1 MTNVKSTRHALLMS
15 AVALLLCFAM
25 LLGTTF
31 AWFTDSAASASNV
44 ITSGSLDV
52 EVEYSHDGTNWSNLD
67 GANDLFKATNWEP
80 GHTQIVAIKVT
91 NKGNLA
97 LKYMANMNMTK
108 EFVGKTVGQADIKL
122 SDILTVESLVTRDLS
137 VVQTALSSDSAIPGA
152 DKASFKD
159 TDILANSKTLLRQGE
174 FDYILVKVDMPE
186 TIGNEANHNGV
197 DVPAIEFGLNFVATQ
212 FTYEEDSF
220 GPNYDVDSKYPA
232 VGAAS
237 VPANTIEATLITA
250 GDVSVYIPAMANEGE
265 YKLEVESK
273 SVETTADGTVATFDI
288 ELTCDG
294 QKVTG
299 TTYPV
304 FIQIGQ
310 MLDVKSLKHNGNAIT
325 DYTYN
330 AMTGVISFTTT
341 SFSPFEVV
349 YSEIKGAV
357 VENGKI
363 TGGTF
368 DINPATLDASLAE
381 ADSEYIAIDY
391 TLGGATKYVV
401 AKRSTTVVLS
411 PESAVSTVNG
421 NYTVKTSAS
430 GKLWSEISAL
440 QNKEHSTVYLLPG
453 TYNEA
458 TTIYV
463 YSSMD
468 IIGLGDKDSVKV
480 VKSSSSNSN
489 RHLFNANGTKEDYIQ
504 VTLSNLYLDA
514 TAKTA
519 GGKDNAAV
527 QSIRK
532 SKVKCYDLTIVKGTD
547 WDAVAFY
554 VNGNNAVD
562 GVKYPAYMYVENCAL
577 NTTRTFGVISTAG
590 TYKFYHTGLTYG
602 GTAYTNNSGSIK
614 NQAMAPDVWDW

>member
-1 MTNVKSTRHALLMS
+1 MVNTTKKALLMS
-15 AVALLLCFAM
+15 AVSLLLCFAM

-52 EVEYSHDGTNWSNLD
+52 EVEYSHDGTNWSDLD
-67 GANDLFKATNWEP
+67 GANDLFKATDWEP

-108 EFVGKTVGQADIKL
+108 EFVGKTVGDADIKL
-122 SDILTVESLVTRDLS
+122 SDILTVESLVTKDLS
-137 VVQTALSSDSAIPGA
+137 VVQTALSGDSAIPGA

-186 TIGNEANHNGV
+186 TIGNEANHNGI

-237 VPANTIEATLITA
+237 VPAGTIEATLITA

-273 SVETTADGTVATFDI
+273 SVETTADGTVAAFDI

-304 FIQIGQ
+304 SIQIGK
-310 MLDVKSLKHNGNAIT
+310 MLDVKSLKHNGNAIA

-368 DINPATLDASLAE
+368 DINPVTLDASLAE

-401 AKRSTTVVLS
+401 AQRSETVVLS
-411 PESAVSTVNG
+411 ASDDDVTPVNG
-421 NYTVKTSAS
+421 NYQVTEGAS
-430 GKLWSEISAL
+430 GKLWSIIKDL
-440 QNKEHSTVYLLPG
+440 QNNEHSTVYLLPG
-453 TYNEA
+453 TYNEG
-458 TTIYV
+458 TTIYI

-480 VKSSSSNSN
+480 VKQSSSDSN
-489 RHLFNANGTKEDYIQ
+489 RHLFNASGTKADYIQ

-514 TAKTA
+514 TAKTT

-532 SKVKCYDLTIVKGTD
+532 SKVKCYDLTIVKENNM
-547 WDAVAFY
+547 AYKAFY

-562 GVKYPAYMYVENCAL
+562 GVKYPAYMYVENCNL
-577 NTTRTFGVISTAG
+577 NVTSTISIVDTAG
-590 TYKFYHTGLTYG
+590 TYKFYHSGLTYNS
-602 GTAYTNNSGSIK
+602 GTLYTANSGSK
-614 NQAMAPDVWDW
+614 LNQTMAADDWEW